1 MPTDAAIYRNV
12 RLCMQ
17 LNMFYLI
24 ERNDLEAELVRLNE
38 KHERYL
44 QCMNEHTERV
54 QARIALIKTYLK

>member
-1 MPTDAAIYRNV
+1 MPTDETIYRDNV

-24 ERNDLEAELVRLNE
+24 EQKDLEAELVRLTE
-38 KHERYL
+38 KLERYL

-54 QARIALIKTYLK
+54 QARIDLIKTYL